1 MVVLSEELKPEI
13 EQDTEQ
19 DAARPLLKPNTKVF
33 ISSTSSM
40 QDYKFY
46 WSHEPQL
53 NVFDVL

>member
-33 ISSTSSM
+33 MYSTSSV
-40 QDYKFY
+40 QDYL
-46 WSHEPQL
+46 SG
-53 NVFDVL
+53 